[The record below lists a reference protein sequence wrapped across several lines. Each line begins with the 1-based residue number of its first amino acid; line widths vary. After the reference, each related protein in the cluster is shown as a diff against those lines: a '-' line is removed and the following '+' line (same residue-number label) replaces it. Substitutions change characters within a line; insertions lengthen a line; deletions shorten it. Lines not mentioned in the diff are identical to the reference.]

1 MRFDQIV
8 GMTVNRLI
16 GRLLRRLLVALAV
29 AVFALTALYHFEASG
44 ILKLEARYGAINAH
58 LIVGGAFVLAA
69 LIGVAI
75 WWAMGRRGNSVKSPS
90 ISTGTPNAQLL
101 MLVEAVMLG
110 YALARRGD
118 RAR

>member
-1 MRFDQIV
+1 MHFDQIV

-16 GRLLRRLLVALAV
+16 GRLLRRLVVALAV

-75 WWAMGRRGNSVKSPS
+75 WWAMGRRGASVKSPS
-90 ISTGTPNAQLL
+90 TLTGSPNAQLL